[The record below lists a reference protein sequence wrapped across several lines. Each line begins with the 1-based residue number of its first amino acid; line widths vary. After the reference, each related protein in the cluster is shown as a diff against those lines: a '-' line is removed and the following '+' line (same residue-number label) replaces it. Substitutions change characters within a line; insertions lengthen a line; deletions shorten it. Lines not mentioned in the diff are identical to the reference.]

1 MPLGNMAGEEILLN
15 DGFTGAGEPSGDEQ
29 RSSFQKR
36 KHYFFNSRRHTNL
49 IARILILAVSVF
61 GLTQLHAVPLGCEH
75 QHCVAEYLRAGD
87 GKVPTFELLRDPCS
101 EQRVKCFSGEAY
113 DYITN
118 RSVVTDYAAD
128 YSLVSGT
135 FRVYIN
141 YCRCLM
147 NSGHKPGSADSA
159 NEQYTGD
166 DEGYCNLIA
175 ARSAVF
181 VLGLLVFFGIAL
193 SSNVEFCLRAISL
206 ASAHAYFI
214 GLAMMFSL
222 HDFCG
227 STLYR
232 KKVDL
237 LLSLIIG
244 AEIVMVIITAVEF
257 GKFWRLRRA
266 GLSEW
271 A

>member
-1 MPLGNMAGEEILLN
+1 MNNGL
-15 DGFTGAGEPSGDEQ
+15 TGTDEPSGDKM
-29 RSSFQKR
+29 RPSFQKR

-49 IARILILAVSVF
+49 VARILILAVSVF

-75 QHCVAEYLRAGD
+75 QRCVADYLRAGD

-113 DYITN
+113 DYIIN

-135 FRVYIN
+135 FHVYID
-141 YCRCLM
+141 YCRCLI
-147 NSGHKPGSADSA
+147 NVGYKPGGAGSA
-159 NEQYTGD
+159 NESHTGD
-166 DEGYCNLIA
+166 DEGYCNLVA

-181 VLGLLVFFGIAL
+181 VLGILVFFGIAL
-193 SSNVEFCLRAISL
+193 SSNVKFSLRAMAL

-244 AEIVMVIITAVEF
+244 AEVVMTIVTAIEV
-257 GKFWRLRRA
+257 GKLWRLRRA
-266 GLSEW
+266 GLNEW
-271 A
+271 V